1 MVSCWCVDSHKRP
14 RFSDLVTKF
23 SDLLERDAGYLELSR
38 SLSWRKTGASLT
50 EESTSASGLHALQSV
65 EEEEEIDE
73 EDDKVGVETV
83 QPVTSQDHTTV
94 NM

>member
-1 MVSCWCVDSHKRP
+1 MVSCWCVDSHQRP
-14 RFSDLVTKF
+14 RFSDLVSKF

-38 SLSWRKTGASLT
+38 SLSWKKTGASLK
-50 EESTSASGLHALQSV
+50 EESAAGLHALQSV
-65 EEEEEIDE
+65 EEEEIDE
-73 EDDKVGVETV
+73 EEEKVGVEKV

>member
-1 MVSCWCVDSHKRP
+1 MVSCWCVDSHQRP
-14 RFSDLVTKF
+14 RFSDLDSKF

-38 SLSWRKTGASLT
+38 SLSWKKTGASLK
-50 EESTSASGLHALQSV
+50 EESASAAELHALQSV

-73 EDDKVGVETV
+73 EDEKVGVETV
-83 QPVTSQDHTTV
+83 HPVTSQDHTTV